1 MKGKIVLA
9 VKDESGRM
17 LEIYNKTSEEFLDQ
31 IFWDGGDCIC
41 EFEKVM
47 VKSEGKI
54 DFFAKIKTD
63 DNT

>member
-17 LEIYNKTSEEFLDQ
+17 LEIYNQTSEEFLDQ
-31 IFWDGGDCIC
+31 VFWDGGDGIC

-63 DNT
+63 EL